1 MWKRFNKTKPKEKGW
16 YLCTVEVEGFQRY
29 TMELFWNPDNQ
40 KFIDNIRQ
48 NVCETYDVIAWRKN
62 PKPLKFVD
70 LINFGIGT
78 QMIENSDFSVKFIF
92 KKDDL
97 YYKQIINRS
106 EIINLN
112 GDFDLIED
120 MLCKKALKNLLKEEK
135 KL

>member
-1 MWKRFNKTKPKEKGW
+1 M
-16 YLCTVEVEGFQRY
+16 
-29 TMELFWNPDNQ
+29 
-40 KFIDNIRQ
+40 
-48 NVCETYDVIAWRKN
+48 
-62 PKPLKFVD
+62 KFVD

-78 QMIENSDFSVKFIF
+78 QMIENFDFSVKFIF

-97 YYKQIINRS
+97 YYEQIINRL

-135 KL
+135 KYE